1 MATLPHPCV
10 DIHTTPPPQPSIPPW
25 FAEIVLVAGL
35 LRGHGLLDTLSA
47 QVRLV
52 RGRFGQ
58 YEVLDFLALLFGS
71 AISGERTLQ
80 AFFDRLQPFAI
91 PFMALFERAALPH
104 RSTLSRFLA
113 AIDGPCLDALRTL
126 FATSSFLWGWTQE
139 TIGGRWDRS
148 GQRYLVFDIDGAREA
163 ARQRTL
169 PTSAD
174 LPPAQRRRDALCGPG
189 YTGHRR
195 GEVVR
200 TRTTVLQM
208 HTRHWLGSFGGRGN
222 GD

>member
-10 DIHTTPPPQPSIPPW
+10 DIHTTSSPQPSVPPW
-25 FAEIVLVAGL
+25 FAEIVLVAGVL
-35 LRGHGLLDTLSA
+35 HGHGLLDTLRA

-80 AFFDRLQPFAI
+80 AYFDRLQPFAT
-91 PFMALFERAALPH
+91 PFMALFERATLPH
-104 RSTLSRFLA
+104 RSTLSRFVA

-139 TIGGRWDRS
+139 TSGGLWDRS
-148 GQRYLVFDIDGAREA
+148 GQR
-163 ARQRTL
+163 
-169 PTSAD
+169 
-174 LPPAQRRRDALCGPG
+174 
-189 YTGHRR
+189 
-195 GEVVR
+195 
-200 TRTTVLQM
+200 
-208 HTRHWLGSFGGRGN
+208 
-222 GD
+222 